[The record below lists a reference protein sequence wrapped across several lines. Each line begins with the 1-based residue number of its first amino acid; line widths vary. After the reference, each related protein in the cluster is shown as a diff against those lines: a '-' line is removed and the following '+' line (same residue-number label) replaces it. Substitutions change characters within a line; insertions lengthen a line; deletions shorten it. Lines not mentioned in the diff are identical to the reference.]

1 MAITNA
7 MASPIAKIFDL
18 NYLMIRIIAWYKSL
32 PGTLIFIKDN
42 KLFSDQLE
50 MNKYFELIEF

>member
-1 MAITNA
+1 MV
-7 MASPIAKIFDL
+7 SPIAKIFDL